1 MKKGTVPI
9 ICQLKII
16 AEMIK
21 IEHTIFAL
29 PFACMGAFLAAGGLP
44 SFWTCFWILV
54 AMVGGRS
61 AAMAFNRLADAEI
74 DKRNPRTSNR
84 ALPRGLL
91 RKGEVALFT
100 LVSAALLL
108 LAAWMLN
115 PLSFILAWPVLL
127 ILLGYSYTKRF
138 TWLAHFVLGFCLGM
152 TPLAGWVAVKGTIEL
167 VPVLFS
173 LGVLFWTAGFDVIYA
188 CQDHEIDRREG
199 LFSIPVRFGI
209 RGGLVISALL
219 HVVTAAFFCAAG
231 ILAGLAWPYWAAF
244 ALTLAFLTY
253 EHAIVKPTD
262 LSRVNMAFFMANGLV
277 SMAMATGTLLAI
289 VI

>member
-9 ICQLKII
+9 IKLKII

-44 SFWTCFWILV
+44 SLWTCFWIVV

-74 DKRNPRTSNR
+74 DGRNPRTSNR
-84 ALPRGLL
+84 ALPMGLL

-108 LAAWMLN
+108 VAAWMLN

-127 ILLGYSYTKRF
+127 ILLGYSYTKRY

-188 CQDHEIDRREG
+188 CQDHEVDRREG

-209 RGGLVISALL
+209 RGALAISAIL
-219 HVVTAAFFCAAG
+219 HVVTAAFFCSAG

-244 ALTLAFLTY
+244 ALTLAFLAY
-253 EHAIVKPTD
+253 EHAIVKPSD

-277 SMAMATGTLLAI
+277 SIVMATGTFIAI
-289 VI
+289 VM